1 MRLFLCFCLWERRSA
16 YYNDKRKPGSRCVW
30 LPGFCLP
37 ANGAGYEKSGEIL
50 SGFFS
55 LYVRDLA
62 GLSSGIRTH
71 GLYHPKVARYQSAP
85 YPATARA
92 IIAPVFRK
100 CKGYFKF
107 LSI

>member
-1 MRLFLCFCLWERRSA
+1 MQAAVFMFLPMGEATIRIKE
-16 YYNDKRKPGSRCVW
+16 N
-30 LPGFCLP
+30 P
-37 ANGAGYEKSGEIL
+37 AADASGCRISVCPQTGQDMKKSGEIL